1 MGSYSA
7 IFLLAAL
14 METVEVSIK
23 VKEAQLAYDYYKYS
37 CPCLEAIVK
46 KEILSIS
53 FFDASA
59 PAAFLRLL
67 FHDCQVQVILW
78 LGYTYLNCSY
88 PGVGSRVFCYDFKC
102 NV

>member
-7 IFLLAAL
+7 FFLVAAL
-14 METVEVSIK
+14 MVAVEVSIG
-23 VKEAQLAYDYYKYS
+23 VKEAHLAYDYYKYS
-37 CPCLEAIVK
+37 CPGLEAIVK

-67 FHDCQVQVILW
+67 FHDCQVQVIICMDSQMLW
-78 LGYTYLNCSY
+78 Y
-88 PGVGSRVFCYDFKC
+88 
-102 NV
+102 